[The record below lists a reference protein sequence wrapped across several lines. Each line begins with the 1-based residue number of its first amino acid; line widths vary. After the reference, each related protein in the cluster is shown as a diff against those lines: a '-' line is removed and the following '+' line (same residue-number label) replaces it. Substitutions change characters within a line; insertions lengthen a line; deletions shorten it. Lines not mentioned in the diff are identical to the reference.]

1 MAYQAISL
9 GTPNNNDGDSL
20 YAGGAKIN
28 ANFSEVYTAIAGS
41 LTDTIRI
48 NLGSGN
54 VADPSTSQTLMWSAA
69 NQAFIPASSNML
81 INLADNGSSGL
92 ILTNT
97 QGKAGADSE
106 YTGISN
112 ALTLFINGRPLWSA
126 RASTTG
132 SVALTRGTLL
142 FGMGNPRATSLA
154 ITTRGVA
161 VGGDQGLTVYRNATE
176 ESLAS
181 SVVLST
187 GSSGVIL
194 YDTPLTNIYVSPSDS
209 SNAIV
214 NSGFVQAAITRRG
227 YAFSSTTVLSG
238 AGLVGGGALASSQ
251 TLSINPYTF
260 NNLCN
265 GLLYSYQANGTI
277 QVEPGSAAH
286 FSFSVTGATVISQS
300 SIIATVTLN
309 TRSQRSWNNTTT
321 WTPTNNQACI
331 DTIVGN
337 TWYYIFLVA
346 NNSTG
351 AADFVVTDSRDY
363 AGINI
368 KLGVITA
375 QYSVIRRI
383 GAFRTTAFA
392 GSIIPEPF
400 VTRKVDNNCIR
411 IDWIGNSRGYNT
423 SLTVTSNVV
432 GQVATLT
439 VQPAA
444 GWAQG
449 MFSSSVASTAVASM
463 FSSVLI
469 RYIPPLPGVTADLEI
484 VTQPATGICTVAFFG
499 DPWASSAN
507 NAYSTET
514 IPAPVQFIRPTN
526 VMVTSIETRTVA
538 ISPDVTTLTDTQV
551 GSSQIWSNSAGTFLR
566 FATMQLALGNNGIT
580 PPFFLGWNTK
590 GVTIAR

>member
-1 MAYQAISL
+1 MAYQAIFL

-28 ANFSEVYTAIAGS
+28 ANFGELYTGLAGS
-41 LTDTIRI
+41 LVDSLRI

-54 VADPSTSQTLMWSAA
+54 VADPTTSQTLMWSAA
-69 NQAFIPASSNML
+69 NQAFIPSSSNMMT
-81 INLADNGSSGL
+81 NLADNGSSGL
-92 ILTNT
+92 ILTNS
-97 QGKAGADSE
+97 QGKAGADLE
-106 YTGISN
+106 HTGQANS
-112 ALTLFINGRPLWSA
+112 LTLFINGRPFFAA

-132 SVALTRGTLL
+132 NVAATRGTLL

-154 ITTRGVA
+154 ISTRGVA
-161 VGGDQGLTVYRNATE
+161 VGGDQGLTVYRNVTE
-176 ESLAS
+176 ESQVS
-181 SVVLST
+181 SLVIGT
-187 GSSGVIL
+187 GSSGAIL
-194 YDTPLTNIYVSPSDS
+194 YETPLTSNYVAPSDS

-227 YAFSSTTVLSG
+227 FAFSSTTILSG
-238 AGLVGGGALASSQ
+238 AGLVGGGVLASSQ
-251 TLSINPYTF
+251 TLSINPNTF

-286 FSFSVTGATVISQS
+286 FSFSVSGATVISQS
-300 SIIATVTLN
+300 SVIAIATLN
-309 TRSQRSWNNTTT
+309 NRTQRSWNNTTT
-321 WTPTNNQACI
+321 WTPTNSNACI
-331 DTIVGN
+331 DIIAGN
-337 TWYYIFLVA
+337 TWYYIYLVA

-368 KLGVITA
+368 KLGVVTS
-375 QYSVIRRI
+375 QFSVVRRI

-392 GSIIPEPF
+392 GSIVPEPF
-400 VTRKVDNNCIR
+400 ITRKVDNNTIR
-411 IDWIGNSRGYNT
+411 IEWIGNSRGYNT

-484 VTQPATGICTVAFFG
+484 ITQPATGICTVAFFG

-514 IPAPVQFIRPTN
+514 IPAPVQFIRPTS

-538 ISPDVTTLTDTQV
+538 ISPDVTALTDTQV
-551 GSSQIWSNSAGTFLR
+551 GSSQIWTTSAGTFIR